1 MSKKLKSNVNRF
13 RCARVSTIC
22 ATALAAKLP
31 RLRKRESK
39 LFRHKGFPLRR
50 EVSKIMEIALKGG
63 YSFMGAG
70 FILRPFFMRK
80 IALGLENMAE
90 GFRILFGYKIQII
103 FSVFLCLF

>member
-1 MSKKLKSNVNRF
+1 MGRKVV
-13 RCARVSTIC
+13 RVSTIC

-63 YSFMGAG
+63 YPFMGAG
-70 FILRPFFMRK
+70 FILRPFFMREFFWWESK
-80 IALGLENMAE
+80 FCTIVEIGRCAKAFAE
-90 GFRILFGYKIQII
+90 LKLFA
-103 FSVFLCLF
+103 

>member
-1 MSKKLKSNVNRF
+1 MARSSRDNGNRDNM
-13 RCARVSTIC
+13 VI
-22 ATALAAKLP
+22 L
-31 RLRKRESK
+31 
-39 LFRHKGFPLRR
+39 
-50 EVSKIMEIALKGG
+50 
-63 YSFMGAG
+63 FMGAG